1 MADSKYEH
9 KSSFCCSSA
18 VMTRLF
24 FFFTISLS
32 LGFLICKVGMIVPEL
47 PAPLNYCESNEM
59 IVSVI
64 SMVICY
70 LQNTTRLFHLIH

>member
-1 MADSKYEH
+1 
-9 KSSFCCSSA
+9 
-18 VMTRLF
+18 MTRL

-32 LGFLICKVGMIVPEL
+32 LDFLICKVGMIVPEL
-47 PAPLNYCESNEM
+47 PALLKYCESNKM
-59 IVSVI
+59 IITVI